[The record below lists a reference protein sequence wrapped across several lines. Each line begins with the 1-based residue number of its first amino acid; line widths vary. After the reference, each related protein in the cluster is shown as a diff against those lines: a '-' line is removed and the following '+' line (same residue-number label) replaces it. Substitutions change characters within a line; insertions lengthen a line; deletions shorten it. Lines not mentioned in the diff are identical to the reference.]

1 MENGVETDQRV
12 TTKVIVTILDEDDN
26 IPQFQQSLYNVSVL
40 EMDSSTLVNAATTVP
55 GLNMRVSDPDDVSV
69 FMVFWFVII
78 SIDLNLFFSS
88 PYVNIEFIFA
98 SLRFMI
104 QGDCKP
110 SPGKNFEADLISL
123 TLSYI

>member
-104 QGDCKP
+104 
-110 SPGKNFEADLISL
+110 
-123 TLSYI
+123 